1 MDSTASEHLTEA
13 NPESPEP
20 AVTVLAVQGMNC
32 QGCVRKVTEAL
43 QAVPAVDQ
51 VLVELGNGRATVR
64 WRSGASPQP
73 GVLVESLRRAGYR
86 AEPLSEE
93 VLEGVG
99 QRVRRWQ
106 WNLWVGIAGT
116 VPLMLGEWVFGWG
129 MQRWFHW
136 MGFGLASV
144 VQVFCGAPFYRG
156 AWQQL
161 RVGGANMD
169 TLVALGS
176 STAYLYSA
184 WVLATGRGHHVYFME
199 AAAIITLI
207 SLGHWLEARMTA
219 RASDA
224 LRALMDLRPP
234 RARRLSGAGPG
245 VTGGP
250 AKAEEVVPVSALRVG
265 DRVMVGPG
273 DRVPVDGEV
282 LEGESAVDESMLTG
296 ESVPVEK
303 GPGAR
308 LFAGTTV
315 LNGRL
320 VMRVTATGAATVLA
334 HIIGAV
340 QRAQQSRAEI
350 QRLGDR
356 VSAVF
361 VPVVIALAAAAGL
374 WWGVWPES
382 ARRVHDALAPWLW
395 PAAPPE
401 GAAAAFVIA
410 AAVLIVACPCAM
422 GLATPAAIMAAA
434 NVAARRG
441 ILIRDGVALE
451 KAGRLTTVLFD
462 KTGTLTQG
470 RPEVVAAEVLAEVEP
485 GLWPLVL
492 ALAEP
497 SAHPMSRAVAA
508 YSRERLRREG
518 AEAGAPGL
526 QQWREVRGA
535 GVRARLVP
543 AGAGWEGDPVE
554 LRLGALRW
562 LAEEG
567 VAVDA
572 GAELVRQW
580 QEQAATVLGFARND
594 RLVALFAVRDAVK
607 PGAVEVVRALH
618 RMGLRVGMVTGDS
631 AAVAQVLARD
641 LGLDATQVLAEV
653 RPEAKAREIQRLQ
666 AQGERVAFVGD
677 GINDAPALEQA
688 DLGIAV
694 ARATDVAREAAD
706 LVLLRADLRAVP
718 EALALARASLRTIH
732 QNLFWAFF
740 YNALGVPLAA
750 LGFLSPVLCALAMGL
765 SDFLVIGNA
774 LRLRRWR
781 PAVV

>member
-1 MDSTASEHLTEA
+1 MNATTSERLPGVNSEGSET
-13 NPESPEP
+13 
-20 AVTVLAVQGMNC
+20 AVTVLTVQGMHC

-51 VLVELGNGRATVR
+51 VQVELGNGRATVR
-64 WRSGASPQP
+64 WRSGAVPRP

-86 AEPLSEE
+86 AEPWEPG
-93 VLEGVG
+93 VLEGAG
-99 QRVRRWQ
+99 RRARRWQ
-106 WNLWVGIAGT
+106 WNLWVGIGAT

-129 MQRWFHW
+129 RQPWFHW
-136 MGFGLASV
+136 VGFVLAGV

-161 RVGGANMD
+161 RAGMANMD
-169 TLVALGS
+169 TLVSLGS
-176 STAYLYSA
+176 TTAFVYSV
-184 WVLATGRGHHVYFME
+184 WVLATGCGHHVYFME

-207 SLGHWLEARMTA
+207 SLGHWLEARMSA

-224 LRALMDLRPP
+224 LRALMELRPP
-234 RARRLSGAGPG
+234 EARRLTGAG
-245 VTGGP
+245 TGADRG
-250 AKAEEVVPVSALRVG
+250 ATETEEVVPVSALRVG
-265 DRVMVGPG
+265 DRVIVGPG

-282 LEGESAVDESMLTG
+282 LEGESVVDESMLTG

-303 GPGAR
+303 SPGAR

-361 VPVVIALAAAAGL
+361 VPVVIGVAVAAGV

-382 ARRVHDALAPWLW
+382 ARRVHEALASWLW

-434 NVAARRG
+434 NAAARRG

-470 RPEVVAAEVLAEVEP
+470 RPEVVAAEVLGETEP
-485 GLWPLVL
+485 GFWRTVVS
-492 ALAEP
+492 LAEP

-508 YSRERLRREG
+508 YGRERVRLED
-518 AEAGAPGL
+518 AGARAPDL

-535 GVRARLVP
+535 GVVARLSP
-543 AGAGWEGDPVE
+543 GDAMSAAAPLE

-562 LAEEG
+562 LQEEG

-572 GAELVRQW
+572 GAAFVRHW
-580 QEQAATVLGFARND
+580 HEQAATVVGLARNG
-594 RLVALFAVRDAVK
+594 RLVALFAVRDARK
-607 PGAVEVVRALH
+607 PAAAEVVQALH

-631 AAVAQVLARD
+631 AAVAQVLARE
-641 LGLDATQVLAEV
+641 LGLDAAQVLAEV

-677 GINDAPALEQA
+677 GLNDAPALEQA

-706 LVLLRADLRAVP
+706 LVLLRSDLRAVP

-765 SDFLVIGNA
+765 SDFVVIGNA

-781 PAVV
+781 PAVA